1 MTRAERLEPIQNA
14 LLQPQGGQILPVGVF
29 RHHADLAPLAAH
41 DDRRHRADQV
51 GINRLNTLLANL
63 ILERLVLDVAQKGGH
78 IQAARPRYGDEVVL
92 VDEALAVNEKGP
104 EELGV
109 EVQKQL
115 LALTLGG
122 HTGLQARHTPAR
134 KLLVRPHGI
143 GQVFRFGQR
152 RGAFPGIL
160 GITVAKLKRPGVI
173 LGTQGKR
180 VPGDADFIAV
190 VLFDLLQAHGRRIA
204 PGSQIVRELDDFD
217 WRIHNY
223 SPLFSCN
230 LAMTAS
236 WMRPFEITA
245 VPL

>member
-1 MTRAERLEPIQNA
+1 MSA
-14 LLQPQGGQILPVGVF
+14 LLQSQGGQILPVGFF
-29 RHHADLAPLAAH
+29 RHHTDLAPLAAH

-63 ILERLVLDVAQKGGH
+63 ILKGFVLNVAQKGGH
-78 IQAARPRYGDEVVL
+78 IQAACPCYGNEVVL
-92 VDEALAVNEKGP
+92 VDETLAVNEKGP
-104 EELGV
+104 EQLGV

-115 LALTLGG
+115 LALALGG

-134 KLLVRPHGI
+134 KFLVRPHGV
-143 GQVFRFGQR
+143 GQLVRLGQR

-160 GITVAKLKRPGVI
+160 GIAVAKLKRPGVI

-180 VPGDADFIAV
+180 MPGDADFIAV

-217 WRIHNY
+217 WRIHSY

-236 WMRPFEITA
+236 WTRPFETTA